1 MKTIDGD
8 QKAVAIHPETEH
20 AIALRRHDWVLLI
33 GGRAA
38 GRIVRVPLGQSM
50 LRVWC
55 PVNRRRPHHNDPS
68 LLSEDEKRWLANP
81 TSITSDVLT
90 YYVAPDISFDKYDI
104 QVSRIATM
112 SGDGARIALQLL
124 FDSYSVAFNEGWN

>member
-8 QKAVAIHPETEH
+8 QRAVTIHPSTEQE
-20 AIALRRHDWVLLI
+20 IALSSHDYVLLI

-38 GRIVRVPLGQSM
+38 GRVVRVPKGQM
-50 LRVWC
+50 TLRVWC
-55 PVNRRRPHHNDPS
+55 PVNRRKRHHNDPS
-68 LLSEDEKRWLANP
+68 LLSEDEKRWLASP
-81 TSITSDVLT
+81 ATITPDVLT
-90 YYVAPDISFDKYDI
+90 YHVAPDISFRKYDI

-112 SGDGARIALQLL
+112 SDDGARIALQLL